1 MSSQTPINKSTFFRT
16 NQKVHTALIAG
27 QVLFIIICLIINK
40 NQPFYYKWPGRRDPF
55 FQLALVLTA
64 GGAIGGLLLF
74 GRKTISISLMG
85 SLDEKLAAYQRALI
99 RRFSLLEGPSLV
111 TLVLAL
117 STHNSIYL
125 QLSAVLII
133 YLITLRP
140 SQKRFEN
147 DIVLNPEQQSEL
159 RGSI

>member
-1 MSSQTPINKSTFFRT
+1 
-16 NQKVHTALIAG
+16 
-27 QVLFIIICLIINK
+27 
-40 NQPFYYKWPGRRDPF
+40 
-55 FQLALVLTA
+55 
-64 GGAIGGLLLF
+64 
-74 GRKTISISLMG
+74 MG